1 MLPEIFRVKY
11 SSLILDDSYTILN
24 IFLISVYV
32 IYERATNKVFLGF
45 LKTAEHSQW
54 NISREVNFKL
64 IHTWK
69 LFVIFKTVYKY
80 LVAEL

>member
-45 LKTAEHSQW
+45 LKTAEHSQ
-54 NISREVNFKL
+54 
-64 IHTWK
+64 
-69 LFVIFKTVYKY
+69 
-80 LVAEL
+80 